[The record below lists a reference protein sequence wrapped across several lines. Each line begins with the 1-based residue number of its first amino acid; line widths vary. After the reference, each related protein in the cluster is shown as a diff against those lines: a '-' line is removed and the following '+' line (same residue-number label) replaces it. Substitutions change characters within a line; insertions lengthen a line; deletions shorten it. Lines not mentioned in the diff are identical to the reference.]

1 MGRVWGD
8 SMSDLFFVG
17 SQEHALLT
25 LVVKRAEASPS
36 VKYFGRTA
44 LQKVVYFL
52 KALGV
57 PAKYQFEIHH
67 YGPFCDQIGSD
78 VELLMADG
86 IVVDRAPSPNYWNY
100 GINPKGPADELVSKH
115 DEFRSRYSDLIDVVV
130 DGFGGLEPRDLE
142 LYATLHYAY
151 RYQTATHDK
160 PTKEAVIA
168 RFRDYKGAKFTTAE
182 LNDAYDGMVKAK
194 LIPA

>member
-1 MGRVWGD
+1 
-8 SMSDLFFVG
+8 MSDLFFSG

-25 LVVKRAEASPS
+25 LVVRRAEASPS

-44 LQKVVYFL
+44 LQKIVYFL
-52 KALGV
+52 KASGV

-78 VELLMADG
+78 VELLVADG
-86 IVVDRAPSPNYWNY
+86 IVVDRATSSKYWNY
-100 GINPKGPADELVSKH
+100 GINTEGPVDELLSQY
-115 DEFRSRYSDLIDVVV
+115 DEFRSKYSNLIDVVV
-130 DGFGGLEPRDLE
+130 DVLGGLEPRDLE

-151 RYQTATHDK
+151 RYQTASHEK

-168 RFRDYKGAKFTTAE
+168 RFRDYKGSKFTTGE